1 MAALVVERSHMTNDE
16 KVSLLKAK
24 RDNIIT
30 KIEQVEVTS
39 LTPSFFGTYEIYMD
53 ADGELYVFQVFRK
66 DTFIVKDNL
75 FFLCSIESHATD
87 NKQRFI
93 TYLAEEFGIKV
104 KADTAADLFLRYSDE
119 YDMWKLEQ
127 KDTVLASVVDAD
139 LKYDE
144 IVRMYEQ
151 ELE

>member
-1 MAALVVERSHMTNDE
+1 MTNDE
-16 KVSLLKAK
+16 KVSLIRAK
-24 RDNIIT
+24 RDNILT
-30 KIEQVEVTS
+30 KIEQVAVIS

-53 ADGELYVFQVFRK
+53 ADGELYVFQIFRK
-66 DTFIVKDNL
+66 DTFLAKDDL

-93 TYLAEEFGIKV
+93 TYLAEEFGIEV
-104 KADTAADLFLRYSDE
+104 KADATDVFLRYSDE

-127 KDTVLASVVDAD
+127 KDTVLAYVVDAD

>member
-24 RDNIIT
+24 RDNILT
-30 KIEQVEVTS
+30 KIEQVAVIS

-53 ADGELYVFQVFRK
+53 ADGELYVFQIFRK
-66 DTFIVKDNL
+66 DTFLAKDNL

-93 TYLAEEFGIKV
+93 TYLAEEFGIEV
-104 KADTAADLFLRYSDE
+104 KADAADVFLRYSDE

-127 KDTVLASVVDAD
+127 KDTVLAYVVDAD